1 MNPARNPGRK
11 HAAVPLPERGFTL
24 IEVIVVVALIAILMS
39 MAVPSLATFQ
49 RNSELRATASGFL
62 AAVQSARAEAMKRG
76 VDTYMVPVTNKN
88 DDNNGN
94 NWANGW
100 LIYADNDRSQSLT
113 GNDVVIMQTGPIAVK
128 TKVTSNATDASEFA
142 GGAGK
147 FIRFNGGG
155 FPLAMDGSFRGGA
168 IEFTVIG
175 STERRR
181 VVLNAVGRTRLCD
194 PAKDTTTDC
203 KQPA

>member
-1 MNPARNPGRK
+1 MTPAQDPGRMR
-11 HAAVPLPERGFTL
+11 AALPQPERGFTL
-24 IEVIVVVALIAILMS
+24 IELMVVVALIAILMS
-39 MAVPSLATFQ
+39 LAVPSLAAFQ

-62 AAVQSARAEAMKRG
+62 AAVQSTRAEAMKRG
-76 VDTYMVPVTNKN
+76 VDTYMVPVSN
-88 DDNNGN
+88 N

-100 LIYADNDRSQSLT
+100 VVYADNDRSQSRTAADTVL
-113 GNDVVIMQTGPIAVK
+113 MQTGPIAVK
-128 TKVTSNATDASEFA
+128 TTVSSNATDASEFA
-142 GGAGK
+142 GAAGK

-168 IEFTVIG
+168 IEFAVTG
-175 STERRR
+175 STEKRR

-203 KQPA
+203 RQP

>member
-11 HAAVPLPERGFTL
+11 HAAAPLPERGFTL
-24 IEVIVVVALIAILMS
+24 IEVIVVVALIAILLS
-39 MAVPSLATFQ
+39 MAVPGLAAFQ

-76 VDTYMVPVTNKN
+76 VDTYMVPASN
-88 DDNNGN
+88 N

-100 LIYADNDRSQSLT
+100 TVYADVDRSQSLT
-113 GNDVVIMQTGPIAVK
+113 GNDVVIMQTGPIALK
-128 TKVTSNATDASEFA
+128 TKVASNATEASEFA

-168 IEFTVIG
+168 IEFNVTG

-194 PAKDTTTDC
+194 PAKDTSTDC
-203 KQPA
+203 KQPP